1 MRGQAG
7 IVALLFLVCV
17 AHGDCDARPIPGS
30 LCAFSTE
37 EEPMSS
43 RREFLGR
50 AAGIAGLCFTGCGL
64 LAPHVHAQGGARRLV
79 TVGGKRV
86 KVIDVHAHAAMPEA
100 WDIAGIKVGGVNRP
114 DLILPQTLD
123 KRLADMDAQGIDMEA
138 LSVNAFWY
146 GLDRDRAQKI
156 CQIQNEKLA
165 ELVAKTPER
174 FVAFASVALQFPDL
188 AAQQLADGVKKYRLK
203 GAAIGG
209 SVEGMELS
217 DPKLNPFW
225 AKVEELGVP
234 VFIHP
239 QAGPGTGPAL
249 LKDRLKG
256 NGRIDNVIGYPLETT
271 IALTKLI
278 FDGTLDRYPKLK
290 IIGAHG
296 GGFLPSYAAR
306 SDRGCLTVANACPGG
321 KHGPIKKEPT
331 EYLKQ
336 MYYDTM
342 VFTPEGLRHLIAE
355 VGVGQ
360 LMIGTDYPFPW
371 TKTAVDHVLGTP
383 GLSDADKAAILEG
396 NAAKILGMAA

>member
-1 MRGQAG
+1 
-7 IVALLFLVCV
+7 
-17 AHGDCDARPIPGS
+17 
-30 LCAFSTE
+30 
-37 EEPMSS
+37 MSS
-43 RREFLGR
+43 RREFLGK

-64 LAPHVHAQGGARRLV
+64 LTPHVHAQGGGRRLV

-86 KVIDVHAHAAMPEA
+86 KVIDVHAHVAMPEA
-100 WDIAGIKVGGVNRP
+100 WDIAGLKVGGVNRP
-114 DLILPQTLD
+114 DLILPQTMSQ
-123 KRLADMDAQGIDMEA
+123 RLADMDAQGIDMEA

-146 GLDRDRAQKI
+146 GLDRDRAAKI

-165 ELVAKTPER
+165 QLVSSHSER
-174 FVAFASVALQFPDL
+174 FAGFASVALQFPDL
-188 AAQQLADGVKKYRLK
+188 AAQQLQDGVKKYNLK
-203 GAAIGG
+203 GAGIGG

-217 DPKLNPFW
+217 DAKLNPFW

-239 QAGPGTGPAL
+239 QAGPSTGPAL

-271 IALTKLI
+271 IALSRLI

-306 SDRGCLTVANACPGG
+306 SDRGCMTVPNSCPGG
-321 KHGPIKKEPT
+321 EWGPIKKRPT

-342 VFTPEGLRHLIAE
+342 VFTSEGLRHLIAE

-360 LMIGTDYPFPW
+360 LMIGTDYPYPW
-371 TKTAVDHVLGTP
+371 TKTAVDHVLNTP

-396 NAAKILGMAA
+396 NAAKILGLAA